1 MKTTRKSKKRTKKRT
16 TQTKKN
22 KKKTKKQKDT
32 IDGTIYNFVF
42 YILKKTFL
50 LFHTHTFRHWLL
62 AQRNIAK

>member
-1 MKTTRKSKKRTKKRT
+1 MN
-16 TQTKKN
+16 QQEKN
-22 KKKTKKQKDT
+22 KETNQKKGQHKPKKTKKTKKTKNT